1 MFFTDTNVHSGSTS
15 SGHRGSTSSGHK
27 GTAPVVQGT
36 APNVR
41 TVRFEDTAM
50 MPVMPQDDS
59 EGHLDELDII
69 DDLLNSLSDPSDQES
84 HGGSQEPCDQKIL
97 DPGPSRPRSPWTV
110 EASESDEDSEP
121 YTQDRLV

>member
-1 MFFTDTNVHSGSTS
+1 
-15 SGHRGSTSSGHK
+15 
-27 GTAPVVQGT
+27 
-36 APNVR
+36 
-41 TVRFEDTAM
+41 M

-97 DPGPSRPRSPWTV
+97 DPGPSRPRLVTNPWTV